1 MISSTPTLKDD
12 LREFKASENLLKNLS
27 FKNITL
33 KNAESQKCNY
43 ELIYYKSNLINFS
56 AFDKAPGC
64 IKAMDKTRFEMME
77 ESESQNIVRTTAVT
91 DEEKKALQE

>member
-1 MISSTPTLKDD
+1 MILSTPILKND
-12 LREFKASENLLKNLS
+12 LREFQASQNLLKNLS
-27 FKNITL
+27 FKNVTL
-33 KNAESQKCNY
+33 KNDESQKCNY
-43 ELIYYKSNLINFS
+43 EFINYKANLIYFS
-56 AFDKAPGC
+56 AFDKAPGF

>member
-1 MISSTPTLKDD
+1 MTNPK
-12 LREFKASENLLKNLS
+12 
-27 FKNITL
+27 
-33 KNAESQKCNY
+33 NY
-43 ELIYYKSNLINFS
+43 EVIYHEANLIYFS